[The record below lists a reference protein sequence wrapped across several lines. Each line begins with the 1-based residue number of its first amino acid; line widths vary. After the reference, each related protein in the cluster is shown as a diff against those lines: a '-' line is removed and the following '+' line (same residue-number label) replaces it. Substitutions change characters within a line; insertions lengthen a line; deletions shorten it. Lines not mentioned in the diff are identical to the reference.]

1 MADRSVA
8 TTDTL
13 ETLRSTYNSTATDV
27 GDIANINATFAGTPS
42 DLVEGVGSKAH
53 YTGQADIVTV
63 GTIATGTW
71 EATDVAVAHGGTGAS
86 TESAARTNLGVA
98 IGSDVQ
104 AYNATL
110 DTVSAGTYAGDDDI
124 VTVGTIGTGVWQGTA
139 VADTY
144 VADDLTISGGTI
156 DNSIIGGTTAAAITG
171 TTITGNTSVTT
182 AQVDITAQGDLRL
195 QDTTG
200 GQYVA
205 LQAPGTVS
213 ASWTATFPA
222 AVGSTG
228 QALRTSDAS
237 GTLEWFTPEVGDIT
251 GVTAG
256 TGLSG
261 GGTSGTVSLA
271 VEASQ
276 TQITALGTIATGT
289 WEATDV
295 AVLHGGTGAS
305 TASAARTNLGV
316 AIGSD
321 VQAYDADNAVTD
333 VVQTFTAGQRGE
345 VTTLTSA
352 TTVAIDLADSNNY
365 VCTMGH
371 NIIFDNP
378 TNAVA
383 GQSGSIFL
391 IQDGTGGRTGS
402 WGANWDWAAGT
413 APTLTTTAAAVDRI
427 DYVVRSATSIHAVA
441 TLNLS

>member
-71 EATDVAVAHGGTGAS
+71 QATDVAVAHGGTGAS
-86 TESAARTNLGVA
+86 TESDARTNLGVA

-110 DTVSAGTYAGDDDI
+110 DNVAAGTYAGDNSI
-124 VTVGTIGTGVWQGTA
+124 VTVGTIATGTWQGTA

-144 VADDLTISGGTI
+144 VADDLTISGGTV
-156 DNSIIGGTTAAAITG
+156 DNSVIGGTTPAAITG
-171 TTITGNTSVTT
+171 T
-182 AQVDITAQGDLRL
+182 QVDITAQGDLRL

-200 GQYVA
+200 GQYIA

-213 ASWTATFPA
+213 ASWTATLPA
-222 AVGSTG
+222 AVGSSG
-228 QALRTSDAS
+228 QALRTSNAS

-271 VEASQ
+271 VETSQ

-295 AVLHGGTGAS
+295 AVAHGGTGAS
-305 TASAARTNLGV
+305 TESDARTNLGV

-321 VQAYDADNAVTD
+321 VQAFDSDNAVTD

-352 TTVAIDLADSNNY
+352 TSVAIDLANSNNY

-371 NIIFDNP
+371 NITFDNP

-391 IQDGTGGRTGS
+391 IQDGIGGRTGS

-427 DYVVRSATSIHAVA
+427 DYIVRSATSIHAVA

>member
-71 EATDVAVAHGGTGAS
+71 QATDVAVAHGGTGAS
-86 TESAARTNLGVA
+86 TESDARTNLGVA

-110 DTVSAGTYAGDDDI
+110 DNVAAGTYAGDNSI
-124 VTVGTIGTGVWQGTA
+124 VTVGTIATGTWQGTA

-144 VADDLTISGGTI
+144 VADDLTISGGTV
-156 DNSIIGGTTAAAITG
+156 DNSVIGGTTPAAITG
-171 TTITGNTSVTT
+171 T
-182 AQVDITAQGDLRL
+182 QVDITAKGDLRL

-213 ASWTATFPA
+213 ASWTATLPA
-222 AVGSTG
+222 TMGSSG
-228 QALRTSDAS
+228 QALRTSNAS

-271 VEASQ
+271 VETSQ

-295 AVLHGGTGAS
+295 AVAHGGTGSSTAS
-305 TASAARTNLGV
+305 TARTALGV

-321 VQAYDADNAVTD
+321 VQAFDSDNAVTD

-352 TTVAIDLADSNNY
+352 TSVAIDLANSNNY

-371 NIIFDNP
+371 NITFDNP

-391 IQDGTGGRTGS
+391 IQDGIGGRTGS

-427 DYVVRSATSIHAVA
+427 DYIVRSATSIHAVA

>member
-71 EATDVAVAHGGTGAS
+71 QATDVAVAHGGTGAS
-86 TESAARTNLGVA
+86 TESDARTNLGVA

-110 DTVSAGTYAGDDDI
+110 DNVAAGTYAGDNSI
-124 VTVGTIGTGVWQGTA
+124 VTVGTIATGTWQGTA

-144 VADDLTISGGTI
+144 VADDLTISGGTV
-156 DNSIIGGTTAAAITG
+156 DNSVIGGTTPAAITG
-171 TTITGNTSVTT
+171 T
-182 AQVDITAQGDLRL
+182 QVDITAQGDLRL

-213 ASWTATFPA
+213 ASWTATLPA
-222 AVGSTG
+222 AVGSSG
-228 QALRTSDAS
+228 QALRTSNAS

-271 VEASQ
+271 VETSQ

-295 AVLHGGTGAS
+295 AVAHGG
-305 TASAARTNLGV
+305 
-316 AIGSD
+316 
-321 VQAYDADNAVTD
+321 
-333 VVQTFTAGQRGE
+333 
-345 VTTLTSA
+345 
-352 TTVAIDLADSNNY
+352 
-365 VCTMGH
+365 
-371 NIIFDNP
+371 
-378 TNAVA
+378 
-383 GQSGSIFL
+383 
-391 IQDGTGGRTGS
+391 
-402 WGANWDWAAGT
+402 
-413 APTLTTTAAAVDRI
+413 
-427 DYVVRSATSIHAVA
+427 
-441 TLNLS
+441 

>member
-1 MADRSVA
+1 MGERQTMADRSVA

-71 EATDVAVAHGGTGAS
+71 QATDVAVAHGGTGAS
-86 TESAARTNLGVA
+86 TESDARTNLGVA

-110 DTVSAGTYAGDDDI
+110 DNVAAGTYAGDNSI
-124 VTVGTIGTGVWQGTA
+124 VTVGTIATGTWQGTA

-144 VADDLTISGGTI
+144 VADDLTISGGTV
-156 DNSIIGGTTAAAITG
+156 DNSVIGGTTPAAITG
-171 TTITGNTSVTT
+171 T
-182 AQVDITAQGDLRL
+182 QVDITAQGDLRL

-213 ASWTATFPA
+213 ASWTATLPA
-222 AVGSTG
+222 AVGSSG
-228 QALRTSDAS
+228 QALRTSNAS

-271 VEASQ
+271 VETSQ

-295 AVLHGGTGAS
+295 AVAHGGTGSSTAS
-305 TASAARTNLGV
+305 TARTALGV

-321 VQAYDADNAVTD
+321 VQAFDSDNAVTD

-352 TTVAIDLADSNNY
+352 TSVAIDLANSNNY

-371 NIIFDNP
+371 NITFDNP

-391 IQDGTGGRTGS
+391 IQDGIGGRTGS

-427 DYVVRSATSIHAVA
+427 DYIVRSATSIHAVA

>member
-71 EATDVAVAHGGTGAS
+71 QATDVAVAHGGTGAS
-86 TESAARTNLGVA
+86 TESDARTNLGVA

-110 DTVSAGTYAGDDDI
+110 DNVAAGTYAGDNSI
-124 VTVGTIGTGVWQGTA
+124 VTVGTIATGTWQGTA

-144 VADDLTISGGTI
+144 VADDLTISGGTV
-156 DNSIIGGTTAAAITG
+156 DNSVIGGTTPAAITG
-171 TTITGNTSVTT
+171 T
-182 AQVDITAQGDLRL
+182 QVDITAQGDLRL

-213 ASWTATFPA
+213 ASWTATLPA
-222 AVGSTG
+222 AVGSSG
-228 QALRTSDAS
+228 QALRTSNAS

-271 VEASQ
+271 VETSQ

-295 AVLHGGTGAS
+295 AVAHGGTGSSTAS
-305 TASAARTNLGV
+305 TARTALGV

-321 VQAYDADNAVTD
+321 VQAFDSDNAVTD

-352 TTVAIDLADSNNY
+352 TSVAIDLANSNNY

-371 NIIFDNP
+371 NITFDNP

-391 IQDGTGGRTGS
+391 IQDGIGGRTGS

-427 DYVVRSATSIHAVA
+427 DYIVRSATSIHAVA